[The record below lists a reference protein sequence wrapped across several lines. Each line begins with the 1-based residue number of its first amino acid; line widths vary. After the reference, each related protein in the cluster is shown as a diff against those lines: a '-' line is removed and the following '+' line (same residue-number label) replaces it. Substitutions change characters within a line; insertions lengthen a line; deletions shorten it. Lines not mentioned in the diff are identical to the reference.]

1 MKLKIKNSV
10 LATLSPV
17 YIAGYLLA
25 ALIALFVLQ
34 LLITHLDFVA
44 SEWKDFLSHT
54 RERGLLNY
62 VTAAI
67 FPALVA
73 LWVVLFFWSRASRW
87 SQVRK
92 TNMVAL
98 LSFEEAAV
106 RLVYQKK
113 RADVILPYAET
124 DLSVCLPVFVS
135 YNKYGH
141 AFPHLAELEITF
153 SHAGK
158 TYSIRH
164 KGKLPAVQTLLDES
178 KKFRSFSADIKRLSA
193 AKPATSVE
201 LDFIRFLKEQL
212 ENHRRYGLLLP
223 QYPVPRA
230 IFTILGVI
238 GVGALDLGLG
248 KLAMFLFTTSVSPL
262 FPVVLLL
269 MVAGLTFWCA
279 VDIKNYFAFRA
290 VAAKLEKLKQN
301 LPY

>member
-1 MKLKIKNSV
+1 
-10 LATLSPV
+10 
-17 YIAGYLLA
+17 
-25 ALIALFVLQ
+25 
-34 LLITHLDFVA
+34 
-44 SEWKDFLSHT
+44 
-54 RERGLLNY
+54 
-62 VTAAI
+62 
-67 FPALVA
+67 
-73 LWVVLFFWSRASRW
+73 
-87 SQVRK
+87 
-92 TNMVAL
+92 MVAL

-124 DLSVCLPVFVS
+124 DFSVGLPVMLT
-135 YNKYGH
+135 YNKGG
-141 AFPHLAELEITF
+141 ACPHLAELEITF

-158 TYSIRH
+158 NYPVFH
-164 KGKLPAVQTLLDES
+164 KGKLPVVQALLDEG
-178 KKFRSFSADIKRLSA
+178 KKFRSCTAEVKRQFPEQPIG
-193 AKPATSVE
+193 KNE
-201 LDFIRFLKEQL
+201 RDFIQFLEKQL

-248 KLAMFLFTTSVSPL
+248 MLAMFLFTTSAWLL
-262 FPVVLLL
+262 FPVILLL

>member
-25 ALIALFVLQ
+25 ALIVLVLLQ

-44 SEWKDFLSHT
+44 SEWKDFLSYS

-124 DLSVCLPVFVS
+124 DFSVGLPVMLT
-135 YNKYGH
+135 YNKGG
-141 AFPHLAELEITF
+141 ACPHLAELEITF

-158 TYSIRH
+158 NYPVFH
-164 KGKLPAVQTLLDES
+164 KGKLPVVQALLDEG
-178 KKFRSFSADIKRLSA
+178 KKFRSCTAEVKRQFPEQPIG
-193 AKPATSVE
+193 KNE
-201 LDFIRFLKEQL
+201 RDFIQFLEKQL

-248 KLAMFLFTTSVSPL
+248 MLAMFLFTTSAWLL
-262 FPVVLLL
+262 FPVILLL

>member
-1 MKLKIKNSV
+1 MKLKIKNSTLTV
-10 LATLSPV
+10 LSPV
-17 YIAGYLLA
+17 YMAFYIIFLLLA
-25 ALIALFVLQ
+25 LF
-34 LLITHLDFVA
+34 LLHWLAVHFQAITFV
-44 SEWKDFLSHT
+44 WKDLLSYAQKDN
-54 RERGLLNY
+54 LVSY
-62 VTAAI
+62 IFICI
-67 FPALVA
+67 FPAIVA
-73 LWVVLFFWSRASRW
+73 LWAVLFFWSRASAW
-87 SQVRK
+87 NKARK
-92 TNMVAL
+92 TNPIIS
-98 LSFEEAAV
+98 LSFEETAV
-106 RLVYQKK
+106 RLERKK
-113 RADVILPYAET
+113 PRTAIILPYTET
-124 DLSVCLPVFVS
+124 DFSVGLPVFVS

-212 ENHRRYGLLLP
+212 ENHRRYGLVLP

-248 KLAMFLFTTSVSPL
+248 MQAMFLFTTSAWLL

-269 MVAGLTFWCA
+269 MVTGLTFWCA

>member
-1 MKLKIKNSV
+1 MKLKIKNSTLTV
-10 LATLSPV
+10 LSPV
-17 YIAGYLLA
+17 YMTIYIIFLLLA
-25 ALIALFVLQ
+25 LF
-34 LLITHLDFVA
+34 LLHWLAVRFQAITFV
-44 SEWKDFLSHT
+44 WKDLLSYAQKDN
-54 RERGLLNY
+54 LVSY
-62 VTAAI
+62 IFICI
-67 FPALVA
+67 FPAIVA
-73 LWVVLFFWSRASRW
+73 LWAVLFFWSRASAW
-87 SQVRK
+87 NKARK
-92 TNMVAL
+92 TNPIIS
-98 LSFEEAAV
+98 LSFEETAV
-106 RLVYQKK
+106 RLERKK
-113 RADVILPYAET
+113 PRTAIILPYTET
-124 DLSVCLPVFVS
+124 DFSVGLPVFVS

-248 KLAMFLFTTSVSPL
+248 MQAMFLFTTSAWLL

-269 MVAGLTFWCA
+269 MVTGLTFWCA

>member
-1 MKLKIKNSV
+1 MKLKIKNSTLTV
-10 LATLSPV
+10 LSPV
-17 YIAGYLLA
+17 YMAFYIIFLLLA
-25 ALIALFVLQ
+25 LF
-34 LLITHLDFVA
+34 LLHWLAVRFQAITFV
-44 SEWKDFLSHT
+44 WKDLLSYAQKDN
-54 RERGLLNY
+54 LVSY
-62 VTAAI
+62 IFICI
-67 FPALVA
+67 FPAIVA
-73 LWVVLFFWSRASRW
+73 LWAVLFFWSRASAW
-87 SQVRK
+87 NKARK
-92 TNMVAL
+92 TNPIIS
-98 LSFEEAAV
+98 LSFEETAV
-106 RLVYQKK
+106 RLERKK
-113 RADVILPYAET
+113 PRTAIILPYTET
-124 DLSVCLPVFVS
+124 DFSVGLPVFVS

-248 KLAMFLFTTSVSPL
+248 MQAMFLFTTSAWLL

-269 MVAGLTFWCA
+269 MVTGLTFWCA

>member
-1 MKLKIKNSV
+1 MKLKIKNSA
-10 LATLSPV
+10 LSILSPI
-17 YIAGYLLA
+17 YIAAYIIA
-25 ALIALFVLQ
+25 ALIVLVLLQ

-44 SEWKDFLSHT
+44 SEWKDFLSYS
-54 RERGLLNY
+54 RERSLLNY

-113 RADVILPYAET
+113 SADVILPYAET

-158 TYSIRH
+158 NYPVFH
-164 KGKLPAVQTLLDES
+164 KGKLPVVQMMLDEG
-178 KKFRSFSADIKRLSA
+178 KKFRSCTAEVKRQFPEQPIG
-193 AKPATSVE
+193 KNE
-201 LDFIRFLKEQL
+201 RDFIQFLEKQL

-248 KLAMFLFTTSVSPL
+248 MLAMFLFTTSAWLL